1 MNANAQNKIMV
12 AMDRSEEA
20 QKAVKY
26 VASMVSPENTQVVL
40 LHVLK
45 ANPWRLWGLKKDPA
59 FAEDVKNG
67 LADWEKQKKKA
78 MNNAMEQALASLTS
92 QGFSPDNVEFIT
104 LEGGE
109 GVARDII
116 EEAKNGYDAVVVG
129 RTGTSQLKDLVL
141 GSTSMKLVNKLHK
154 IPVWVVGGQPK
165 GSDVLVAMDDSE
177 GCMDGVIRSSGILAG
192 TKGRITLFHA
202 LTNKESFHKYLDGY
216 FPPGFEEQWIK
227 SATNAMNKAF
237 AKATDELVSRG
248 VAKDRINTHLIQ
260 DIYSASGTIYEQAK
274 KGGYGTIIIGRRG
287 ISAVEEFLIGG
298 VSKKVVHLAK
308 EQAVWVMS

>member
-1 MNANAQNKIMV
+1 MV

-20 QKAVKY
+20 QEAVKY

-59 FAEDVKNG
+59 FAEEVKNG

-78 MNNAMEQALASLTS
+78 MAKAMEQALKSLTS
-92 QGFSPDNVEFIT
+92 QGFDAENIEFTT

-116 EEAKNGYDAVVVG
+116 AEAKNGYDAVVVG

-154 IPVWVVGGQPK
+154 VPIWVIGGKPR
-165 GSDVLVAMDDSE
+165 GGDVLVAMDDSE
-177 GCMDGVIRSSGILAG
+177 GCMDGLIRSAKVLAG
-192 TKGRITLFHA
+192 GKGRITLFHA

-227 SATNAMNKAF
+227 NAEKAMNKVF
-237 AKATDELVSRG
+237 AKATDELVARG
-248 VAKDRINTHLIQ
+248 VSKDRINKRFVK
-260 DIYSASGTIYEQAK
+260 DVYSASGAIYEQAK
-274 KGGYGTIIIGRRG
+274 RGGYQTIVISRRG